1 MTTPA
6 LSTSTLHIVGVAS
19 CHEPTPPSVR
29 IVSSMQDPNT
39 ATTTRAGGGASREPV
54 MDRTAAMRVSRSARA
69 THSHSF
75 PFFSFSFL
83 VHTRLLRRRYLLSE
97 HYQYNCALLP
107 DRVQED
113 LRHWLT
119 RRRCD
124 RRPVI
129 LNREE
134 QTQDEEP
141 AEDRRDSDRRDD
153 ANWPRHGRIVSLLT
167 RSYVRSHQILKIN

>member
-1 MTTPA
+1 
-6 LSTSTLHIVGVAS
+6 
-19 CHEPTPPSVR
+19 
-29 IVSSMQDPNT
+29 MQDSNT
-39 ATTTRAGGGASREPV
+39 ATTTRAGGGARREPV

-75 PFFSFSFL
+75 PFFPSPSPSIPAFSGD
-83 VHTRLLRRRYLLSE
+83 VT
-97 HYQYNCALLP
+97 HYQNNCALLP

-124 RRPVI
+124 RRSVI

-134 QTQDEEP
+134 LTQVEEP
-141 AEDRRDSDRRDD
+141 AEDRRDFDRRDD
-153 ANWPRHGRIVSLLT
+153 ANWSRHGRIVSLL
-167 RSYVRSHQILKIN
+167 RHMRARIKS

>member
-1 MTTPA
+1 MGPSLPA
-6 LSTSTLHIVGVAS
+6 EEHRPDNDYLPKT
-19 CHEPTPPSVR
+19 
-29 IVSSMQDPNT
+29 IVSS
-39 ATTTRAGGGASREPV
+39 SFI
-54 MDRTAAMRVSRSARA
+54 SAFLGDI
-69 THSHSF
+69 THH
-75 PFFSFSFL
+75 
-83 VHTRLLRRRYLLSE
+83 
-97 HYQYNCALLP
+97 QNNCAPLP

-124 RRPVI
+124 RCPVI

-153 ANWPRHGRIVSLLT
+153 ANWSRHSRIVSLLGHM
-167 RSYVRSHQILKIN
+167 RARIKS